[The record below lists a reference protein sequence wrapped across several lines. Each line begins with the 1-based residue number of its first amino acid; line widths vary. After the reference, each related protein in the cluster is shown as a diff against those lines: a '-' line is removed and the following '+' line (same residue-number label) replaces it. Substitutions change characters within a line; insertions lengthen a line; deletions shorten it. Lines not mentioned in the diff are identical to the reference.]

1 MDDINVYIDDEDVV
15 SAKNKS
21 SITSRMKSI
30 RTTYDDPNKRL
41 LDAINKNDVENS
53 LEILK
58 NETIKD
64 STSNIF
70 GAACYNGNTTIIQEF
85 LNQGAKANANF
96 DYPIRQASRNGQ
108 IEAVK
113 LLAKNGADVSTSN
126 NICFINAIKN
136 DDLDMIKT
144 LIELGVDIHKNND
157 EFLSQA
163 ASDLKPKIVDYL
175 LSNGA
180 NIHADNDKALKS
192 IFETT
197 SFGDDDYEKLDTLKV
212 FLHEHQMKVKP
223 ETIEWLKINNENDA
237 IQMIEKNSLNHKLK
251 INLFQNHNQ
260 NSSSIKTMG
269 RKI

>member
-41 LDAINKNDVENS
+41 LDAINKNDVGNS

-64 STSNIF
+64 STSKIF

-113 LLAKNGADVSTSN
+113 LLAKSGADVLTSN

-144 LIELGVDIHKNND
+144 LIELGVDI
-157 EFLSQA
+157 
-163 ASDLKPKIVDYL
+163 
-175 LSNGA
+175 
-180 NIHADNDKALKS
+180 DKALKS

-251 INLFQNHNQ
+251 INLFQNQNHNQ